1 MNALKTHYFLLP
13 NLFKAL
19 TPPIFMFIIAQQES
33 AVNYLCAKNR
43 YKKTGLLR
51 SFNSSYA
58 HILFLRIIMVN
69 VK

>member
-13 NLFKAL
+13 NLFEAL

-51 SFNSSYA
+51 SFYNS
-58 HILFLRIIMVN
+58 HPQFLF
-69 VK
+69 